1 MSRPPEKAKTTFLT
15 SFTGMQAP
23 STFVRVRD
31 NRPCLRLGRARLSEQ
46 GNQWLRNALAP
57 APLGCVPKG
66 WPRMD
71 AHGDEIDALEA
82 FALDSLAFELARS
95 ADRFGG
101 FASPT
106 LRRFLVVPPQL
117 HFSENTLPLHLF
129 FERFERLID
138 IVISHKNLHWVAFSY
153 SLLLLKV
160 VASVAPLPEPGRAR
174 P

>member
-1 MSRPPEKAKTTFLT
+1 
-15 SFTGMQAP
+15 
-23 STFVRVRD
+23 
-31 NRPCLRLGRARLSEQ
+31 
-46 GNQWLRNALAP
+46 
-57 APLGCVPKG
+57 
-66 WPRMD
+66 MD
-71 AHGDEIDALEA
+71 AQSDEIDALEA

-160 VASVAPLPEPGRAR
+160 VASGAPL
-174 P
+174 